1 MVSTVTFVH
10 LSLLRYLNSICLTL
24 VVEACLTGSQ
34 LTGGG
39 GGGSQLTGGG
49 SGGSQLT
56 GGGSGGSQLTGANG
70 SSQLTGG
77 GSQLKQ
83 ASSLHDRLNNEEPD
97 DIYAEIYIPSSEV
110 SHYVGF

>member
-39 GGGSQLTGGG
+39 
-49 SGGSQLT
+49 
-56 GGGSGGSQLTGANG
+56 SGGSQLTGANG

-83 ASSLHDRLNNEEPD
+83 ASSSLNDRLNNEEPD

-110 SHYVGF
+110 GHYVGF

>member
-24 VVEACLTGSQ
+24 VVEACLT
-34 LTGGG
+34 
-39 GGGSQLTGGG
+39 GSQLTGGG

-83 ASSLHDRLNNEEPD
+83 ASSSLNDRLNNEEPD

-110 SHYVGF
+110 GHYVGF